1 MTLLNIHNV
10 STCESVVTEKERR
23 HQFLIALNFGLVYV
37 LWGSTYLA
45 IRIVVEHIPP
55 AMMGATR
62 FLIGGAVMLAWCLVS
77 GRTIKLSA
85 LDFRR
90 VAIIGVLLLVGGNVG
105 VAWAEKTV
113 PSGLT
118 ALIVAI
124 VPIWVAVIETFI
136 LKGERLKARGF
147 FGLLMGIA
155 GLVVLLWPKL
165 NAGGFSSEGVG
176 REVLFGALILVG
188 ASLSWATGSVFSRRW
203 DLKVDPFSATGWE
216 MLIAGVVNLGISFA
230 LGDQHTVVWTARGI
244 AAIAYLITA
253 GSLIGLTAYVW
264 LLNHVPTAKVATYA
278 YVNPIVA
285 VFLGWLVLSEQV
297 DSYIFA
303 GTIVILASVWLVN
316 TSKVHKIEE
325 GKRPAPEMAACEGVA
340 D

>member
-1 MTLLNIHNV
+1 
-10 STCESVVTEKERR
+10 
-23 HQFLIALNFGLVYV
+23 
-37 LWGSTYLA
+37 
-45 IRIVVEHIPP
+45 
-55 AMMGATR
+55 
-62 FLIGGAVMLAWCLVS
+62 
-77 GRTIKLSA
+77 
-85 LDFRR
+85 
-90 VAIIGVLLLVGGNVG
+90 AIIGVLLLVGGNVG

-147 FGLLMGIA
+147 VGLGMGIA

-165 NAGGFSSEGVG
+165 NAGSVG
-176 REVLFGALILVG
+176 HGVLFGALILVG
-188 ASLSWATGSVFSRRW
+188 ASLSWATGSVYSRRW
-203 DLKVDPFSATGWE
+203 DLKVDPFAATGWE
-216 MLIAGVVNLGISFA
+216 MLCAGVVNLGISLA

-244 AAIAYLITA
+244 GAIAYLITA

-285 VFLGWLVLSEQV
+285 VFLGWLILHEQV

-316 TSKVHKIEE
+316 TSKVHKVEE
-325 GKRPAPEMAACEGVA
+325 GKKPEPELAACEGVA

>member
-1 MTLLNIHNV
+1 
-10 STCESVVTEKERR
+10 VTERERQHR
-23 HQFLIALNFGLVYV
+23 FLIALNFGLVYV

-45 IRIVVEHIPP
+45 IRVAVEHIPP

-62 FLIGGAVMLAWCLVS
+62 FLIGGAVMLAWCAFTGRNIKVS
-77 GRTIKLSA
+77 S

-90 VAIIGVLLLVGGNVG
+90 VALIGVLLLVGGNVG

-124 VPIWVAVIETFI
+124 VPIWVAVIETFV
-136 LKGERLKARGF
+136 LRGERLKARGF
-147 FGLLMGIA
+147 LGLLMGIA

-165 NAGGFSSEGVG
+165 NAGAVG
-176 REVLFGALILVG
+176 RGVLFGALILVG
-188 ASLSWATGSVFSRRW
+188 ASLSWATGSVLSRRW

-216 MLIAGVVNLGISFA
+216 MLIAGVVNLGIALA
-230 LGDQHTVVWTARGI
+230 LGDHHTVVWTARGI
-244 AAIAYLITA
+244 GAIAYLITA
-253 GSLIGLTAYVW
+253 GSLIGLTAYIW

-285 VFLGWLVLSEQV
+285 VLLGWLVLNEQV
-297 DSYIFA
+297 DAFIAA
-303 GTIVILASVWLVN
+303 GTVVILASVWLVN
-316 TSKVHKIEE
+316 TSKVHKVEE
-325 GKRPAPEMAACEGVA
+325 GKRPEPEMAACEGVA

>member
-1 MTLLNIHNV
+1 MT
-10 STCESVVTEKERR
+10 EQERK
-23 HQFLIALNFGLVYV
+23 HQFLIGLNFGLVYV

-62 FLIGGAVMLAWCLVS
+62 FLIGGTVMLAWCLVS
-77 GRTIKLSA
+77 GRAIKLST

-136 LKGERLKARGF
+136 LKGERLKSRGF
-147 FGLLMGIA
+147 FGLGLGIV

-165 NAGGFSSEGVG
+165 NAGSVG
-176 REVLFGALILVG
+176 RGVLFGALILVG

-203 DLKVDPFSATGWE
+203 DLKVDPFAATGWE
-216 MLIAGVVNLGISFA
+216 MLCAGVVNLGISLA

-244 AAIAYLITA
+244 GAIAYLIVA

-285 VFLGWLVLSEQV
+285 VFLGWLVLNEQV
-297 DSYIFA
+297 DRFIFA

-316 TSKVHKIEE
+316 TSKVHKVEE
-325 GKRPAPEMAACEGVA
+325 GKKPEPELAACEGVA

>member
-1 MTLLNIHNV
+1 MT
-10 STCESVVTEKERR
+10 ERER
-23 HQFLIALNFGLVYV
+23 QHRFLVALNFGMVYV

-62 FLIGGAVMLAWCLVS
+62 FLIGGAIMLAWCAVS
-77 GRTIKLSA
+77 GRNIKLTK

-118 ALIVAI
+118 ALMVAVVPLWVAI
-124 VPIWVAVIETFI
+124 IETFI
-136 LKGERLKARGF
+136 LKGERLLRRGV
-147 FGLLMGIA
+147 FGLLLGIL

-165 NAGGFSSEGVG
+165 TGASIDHGVLLGAG
-176 REVLFGALILVG
+176 ILMF
-188 ASLSWATGSVFSRRW
+188 ASLSWATGSIFSRRW
-203 DLKVDPFSATGWE
+203 DLKVDPFAATGWE
-216 MLIAGVVNLGISFA
+216 MLIAGVVSLALALA
-230 LGDQHTVVWTARGI
+230 LGDQHRVVWTPRGI
-244 AAIAYLITA
+244 GAIAYLITA
-253 GSLIGLTAYVW
+253 GSLFGLTAYIW

-285 VFLGWLVLSEQV
+285 VFLGWLILHEQV
-297 DSYIFA
+297 DAYILA
-303 GTIVILASVWLVN
+303 GAIVIVGSVWLVN
-316 TSKVHKIEE
+316 TSKVHKPAEAGKPEE
-325 GKRPAPEMAACEGVA
+325 KEMGACEGVA

>member
-1 MTLLNIHNV
+1 MTERERQHN
-10 STCESVVTEKERR
+10 
-23 HQFLIALNFGLVYV
+23 FLVALNFGLVYV

-62 FLIGGAVMLAWCLVS
+62 FLIGGAIMLAWCAFS
-77 GRTIKLSA
+77 GRRIKLSA
-85 LDFRR
+85 LDLRR
-90 VAIIGVLLLVGGNVG
+90 VAIIGCLLLVGGNVG

-147 FGLLMGIA
+147 VGLLMGIA

-165 NAGGFSSEGVG
+165 GAGSVG
-176 REVLFGALILVG
+176 RGVLFGALILMG

-203 DLKVDPFSATGWE
+203 DLQVDPFSATGWE
-216 MLIAGVVNLGISFA
+216 MLIAGVVNLGISLA
-230 LGDQHTVVWTARGI
+230 LGDHHTVVWTARGVS
-244 AAIAYLITA
+244 AIAYLVTA
-253 GSLIGLTAYVW
+253 GSLIGLTAYIW

-285 VFLGWLVLSEQV
+285 VFLGWLILHESV
-297 DSYIFA
+297 DAFTLA
-303 GTIVILASVWLVN
+303 GAAVIVASVWLVN
-316 TSKVHKIEE
+316 TSKIHVPTA
-325 GKRPAPEMAACEGVA
+325 KREPELAACEGAA